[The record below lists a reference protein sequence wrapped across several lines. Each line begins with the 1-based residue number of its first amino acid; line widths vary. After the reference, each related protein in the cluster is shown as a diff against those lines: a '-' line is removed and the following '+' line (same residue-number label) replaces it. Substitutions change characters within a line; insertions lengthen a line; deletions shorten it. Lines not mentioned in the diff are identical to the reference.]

1 MKKKLKKPNPTSK
14 LDPTYNPNY
23 EPVQLNNPL
32 RQESQNH
39 MSSMENEKHIMD
51 SQSNEKH
58 FNLVAQES
66 KPLNNPTIP
75 NIGYNSLQN
84 EPYQRDFDFPNGQI
98 NK

>member
-1 MKKKLKKPNPTSK
+1 
-14 LDPTYNPNY
+14 
-23 EPVQLNNPL
+23 
-32 RQESQNH
+32 
-39 MSSMENEKHIMD
+39 MD

-98 NK
+98 NQLNNNPYQNMNPQGNFYHSNNEGHNSFII